1 MMTLTKQRGL
11 RIMSA
16 TMSPKLKIPALL
28 LSFLMGGCA
37 SFEQMN
43 ACNSLAYQQAPP
55 IYDSRQTFM
64 MMQCPYGIGPFSPMF
79 PKPGLPPQPFFCN
92 QLMVE
97 DLNYWA
103 RRSVFDACMKGV
115 QPTSV
120 VLEPAVE
127 QPSVLLPLPAT
138 P

>member
-1 MMTLTKQRGL
+1 
-11 RIMSA
+11 MSA
-16 TMSPKLKIPALL
+16 TMNPKLKIPALL

-43 ACNSLAYQQAPP
+43 ACNALAYQQAPP

-79 PKPGLPPQPFFCN
+79 PKPGLPPQPLFCN

-115 QPTSV
+115 TPTSV
-120 VLEPAVE
+120 VVEPSGALPVPVPAPVAV
-127 QPSVLLPLPAT
+127 PP
-138 P
+138 

>member
-1 MMTLTKQRGL
+1 MAETLGRGL

-16 TMSPKLKIPALL
+16 TMNLKPTTPALL
-28 LSFLMGGCA
+28 LSLLLGGCA

-43 ACNSLAYQQAPP
+43 ACNALSYQQAPP
-55 IYDSRQTFM
+55 IFDSRQTFM

-79 PKPGLPPQPFFCN
+79 PKPGMPPQPLFCN

-115 QPTSV
+115 TPTSV
-120 VLEPAVE
+120 VVEPSAALPVPAPVAV
-127 QPSVLLPLPAT
+127 PP
-138 P
+138 

>member
-1 MMTLTKQRGL
+1 
-11 RIMSA
+11 MSA
-16 TMSPKLKIPALL
+16 TMNPKLKIPALL

-37 SFEQMN
+37 SFKQMN
-43 ACNSLAYQQAPP
+43 ACNGLAYQQAPP

-79 PKPGLPPQPFFCN
+79 PKPGLPPQPLFCN

-115 QPTSV
+115 TPTSV
-120 VLEPAVE
+120 LVEPSGALPVPVPAPVAV
-127 QPSVLLPLPAT
+127 PP
-138 P
+138 

>member
-1 MMTLTKQRGL
+1 MTHTQEQRL
-11 RIMSA
+11 RII
-16 TMSPKLKIPALL
+16 SPKMKSKQPLPVLL
-28 LSFLMGGCA
+28 LSLLLGGCA

-43 ACNSLAYQQAPP
+43 ACNALAYQQAPP

-79 PKPGLPPQPFFCN
+79 PKPGLPPQPLFCN

-127 QPSVLLPLPAT
+127 QPSVHLPLPAT

>member
-1 MMTLTKQRGL
+1 
-11 RIMSA
+11 MSA
-16 TMSPKLKIPALL
+16 TMKSKQPLLVLL
-28 LSFLMGGCA
+28 LSLLLGGCA

-43 ACNSLAYQQAPP
+43 ACNALAYQQAPP

-79 PKPGLPPQPFFCN
+79 PKPGMPPQPLFCN

-115 QPTSV
+115 TPTSV
-120 VLEPAVE
+120 VVEPSGPWPVPAPVAV
-127 QPSVLLPLPAT
+127 PP
-138 P
+138 

>member
-1 MMTLTKQRGL
+1 M
-11 RIMSA
+11 RIIGV
-16 TMSPKLKIPALL
+16 TMKHSFFKPALL
-28 LSFLMGGCA
+28 LSLLLGGCA

-43 ACNSLAYQQAPP
+43 ACNALAYRQAPP
-55 IYDSRQTFM
+55 VYDSRQTFM

-79 PKPGLPPQPFFCN
+79 PKPGMPPQPLFCN

-115 QPTSV
+115 TPTTV
-120 VLEPAVE
+120 VVEPSGA
-127 QPSVLLPLPAT
+127 LPLPA
-138 P
+138 PVAVPQ